1 MSDPY
6 LRIATRRD
14 QASEDISAYALLS
27 IATSLTQIKDLLDTE
42 YGSCVDCFHR
52 WNRHQLEG
60 SSYGRGCQAVVSER
74 AATGESHP
82 ITCPCTEPRPA

>member
-6 LRIATRRD
+6 LRIATTRLE
-14 QASEDISAYALLS
+14 ASEDISAYALLS

-42 YGSCVDCFHR
+42 YGSCPACFHR

-60 SSYGRGCQAVVSER
+60 SSFAEGCQATTTR
-74 AATGESHP
+74 DGEAR
-82 ITCPCTEPRPA
+82 TCHCNEPRPA